1 MQVVLV
7 EDDAMIGR
15 ELCIHWQQRGWSV
28 RHCQTLAAA
37 TDAISALRPDVVVL
51 DRQLPDG
58 DGLRWLETLRR
69 RDRQLPVLVLTA
81 RDRVV
86 DRVEGLR
93 RGADDYLVKPFAA
106 EEVDARIE
114 ALYRR
119 TQGSDDGQLHHGP
132 LMIRPAEGV
141 AAVDGVPL
149 DLLPREVE
157 VLAMLAARSPRV
169 VSKPAIIE
177 ALAERNIELGD
188 SAAELYVSRLRRK
201 LAGTPVAIETV
212 RGFGYR
218 LVVVE

>member
-1 MQVVLV
+1 MRVLLV
-7 EDDAMIGR
+7 EDDAVIGR
-15 ELCIHWQQRGWSV
+15 ELCLQWQQRGWDV
-28 RHCQTLAAA
+28 THCETLAAG
-37 TDAISALRPDVVVL
+37 TEALAMQRPDVVVL

-81 RDRVV
+81 RDRVA

-106 EEVDARIE
+106 DEVDARIE

-119 TQGSDDGQLHHGP
+119 AQDAVGDQLQCGP
-132 LMIRPAEGV
+132 LTLYPAEGS
-141 AAVDGVPL
+141 AYVDGVPL

-157 VLAMLAARSPRV
+157 VLSLLAARSPRV
-169 VSKPAIIE
+169 VSKGAIIE
-177 ALAERNIELGD
+177 TLAERNIELGET
-188 SAAELYVSRLRRK
+188 AAELYVSRLRRK
-201 LAGTPVAIETV
+201 LAGTPLLIETV

-218 LVVVE
+218 LVTP

>member
-1 MQVVLV
+1 MQLLLV
-7 EDDAMIGR
+7 EDDAVIGR
-15 ELCIHWQQRGWSV
+15 ELCLHWQQRGWAV
-28 RHCQTLAAA
+28 RHCTTLAAA
-37 TDAISALRPDVVVL
+37 TEAVATLRPDVLVL
-51 DRQLPDG
+51 DLQLPDG

-106 EEVDARIE
+106 EEVDARVE

-119 TQGSDDGQLHHGP
+119 TQGSDDGKLHCGP
-132 LMIRPAEGV
+132 LVIVPAEGV
-141 AAVDGVPL
+141 AAVDGAPL

-177 ALAERNIELGD
+177 ALAGRNIELGD

-218 LVVVE
+218 LVVAA